1 MRIGWRAAAVAM
13 AALVLLGCPAEKP
26 VEPPDAATEAPVD
39 AGVAEVIDAG
49 PPAPLRLEFAVT
61 ARRDGGE
68 DLLAFSEDATEIDP
82 ATGFTLTTPVRLKDY
97 RVRLFDW
104 NDQVVPSDDTA
115 ELADG
120 GLTYR
125 IDLAAPL
132 KTGRRYSLLVD
143 AELAPQI
150 DDEAGRHYDD
160 VRMELKVRGDVVPD
174 KPAKK
179 SKRKSK

>member
-1 MRIGWRAAAVAM
+1 MRIGWRAAVVVT
-13 AALVLLGCPAEKP
+13 ALVVLAGCPAERSL
-26 VEPPDAATEAPVD
+26 EAPDAAPPPVSD
-39 AGVAEVIDAG
+39 AGALEVVDAG

-61 ARRDGGE
+61 ARTDGGE
-68 DLLAFSEDATEIDP
+68 ELLTFSEDATEIDP

-104 NDQVVPSDDTA
+104 NDRVVPSDDTA

-125 IDLAAPL
+125 IELPEPL

-160 VRMELKVRGDVVPD
+160 VRLELKVRGDVVPD

-179 SKRKSK
+179 SKKSRR

>member
-1 MRIGWRAAAVAM
+1 MRIGWRAAVAVTV
-13 AALVLLGCPAEKP
+13 LVVLSGCPTEKP
-26 VEPPDAATEAPVD
+26 VEVPDAAPPPVID
-39 AGVAEVIDAG
+39 AGVAEVVDAG

-61 ARRDGGE
+61 ARTDGGE
-68 DLLAFSEDATEIDP
+68 DVLTFGEAATEIDP
-82 ATGFTLTTPVRLKDY
+82 ALGFTLTTPVRLKDY

-125 IDLAAPL
+125 IELPEPL
-132 KTGRRYSLLVD
+132 KTGRKYSLLVD
-143 AELAPQI
+143 AELAPEI

-160 VRMELKVRGDVVPD
+160 VRLELKVRGDVVPD
-174 KPAKK
+174 RPAKK
-179 SKRKSK
+179 SKKKK

>member
-1 MRIGWRAAAVAM
+1 MRIGWRAAVAVM
-13 AALVLLGCPAEKP
+13 VLVLSGCPAEKP
-26 VEPPDAATEAPVD
+26 VEVPDAAPPPVID
-39 AGVAEVIDAG
+39 AGVVEVVDAG

-61 ARRDGGE
+61 ARTDGGE
-68 DLLAFSEDATEIDP
+68 ALLTLSDETEIDS
-82 ATGFTLTTPVRLKDY
+82 ALGFTLTTPVRLKDY

-104 NDQVVPSDDTA
+104 NDQAVPSDDTA

-125 IDLAAPL
+125 IELPEPL

-143 AELAPQI
+143 AELAPEI
-150 DDEAGRHYDD
+150 SDELGRTYDD
-160 VRMELKVRGDVVPD
+160 VRLNLKVRGDIVPD

-179 SKRKSK
+179 SKKKK